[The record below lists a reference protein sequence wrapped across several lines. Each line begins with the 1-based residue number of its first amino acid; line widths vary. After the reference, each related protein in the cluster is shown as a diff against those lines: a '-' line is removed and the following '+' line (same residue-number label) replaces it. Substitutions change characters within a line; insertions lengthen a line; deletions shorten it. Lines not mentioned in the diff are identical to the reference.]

1 MSSENLAVA
10 PIKYL
15 RIDRAQFKLRTL
27 DIEGLIAAD
36 HPARVIWEIAGT
48 LDLTAFEQKHKSR
61 QGHAGRACWSPQ
73 LLVSVWIYAYS
84 IGTPSA
90 RAIERLM
97 AQEPGM
103 RWLSGDEVINY
114 HTLADFRVGYGD
126 ALQELFAQMLVLLD
140 SEGVVDLGTILHDG
154 TKVRALAGRSSYHRR
169 KTLEKRMRQ
178 ARRAVKELDRRA
190 EQEGEGVDARRAAA
204 QQRAATERVQR
215 MQSVMKQLKKLEAGA
230 SPSRRGEVRVS
241 QTEPEARKMKHAD
254 GSFALS
260 YNVQVSTEAKSG
272 MIVAIG
278 GTTAANDIAEL
289 MPALERVE
297 QNCGQ
302 LPERVI
308 ADTGYVTR
316 EVVEQTTQQGIELI
330 APWKD
335 EQSREAGGCKTN
347 GIDSEFA
354 SSKFEQQADG
364 QSLICPTGKVLV
376 QIREYTKEG
385 VAKRVFAAQQ
395 SDCSQCAFQPRCC
408 GPRNKYRQVER
419 VIESAAMQQYLARM
433 KRRSVQ
439 TLYKKRSQIAEFPH
453 MWAKAMKKWTRF
465 SVRGLAKAG
474 LEVLWVALAY
484 NVTQWIAVR
493 RAAA

>member
-1 MSSENLAVA
+1 VSTETLPVD

-15 RIDRAQFKLRTL
+15 RIDRAQFKLRAL

-36 HPARVIWEIAGT
+36 HPARIIWEIAGT

-61 QGHAGRACWSPQ
+61 EGHAGRACWPPR

-90 RAIERLM
+90 RAIERLLG
-97 AQEPGM
+97 QEPGM

-114 HTLADFRVGYGD
+114 HTLADFRVGYGE

-154 TKVRALAGRSSYHRR
+154 TKVGARAGRSSYHRR

-178 ARRAVKELDRRA
+178 ARRAVKELNRRA
-190 EQEGEGVDARRAAA
+190 EQEGEGVDGRRAAA
-204 QQRAATERVQR
+204 QQRAAKERVER
-215 MQSVMKQLKKLEAGA
+215 MQSVMKQLKKLEAGKSA
-230 SPSRRGEVRVS
+230 SERAQVRVS
-241 QTEPEARKMKHAD
+241 ESEPEARKMKHAD
-254 GSFALS
+254 GAFPLS

-272 MIVAIG
+272 MIVAVG
-278 GTTAANDIAEL
+278 VTPAANDIAEL
-289 MPALERVE
+289 MPAIERVE

-316 EVVEQTTQQGIELI
+316 EVVEQTTSQGIELI

-335 EQSREAGGCKTN
+335 EQSREAGACKTN

-354 SSKFEQQADG
+354 PSKFETQADG
-364 QSLICPTGKVLV
+364 ESLLCPAGKTLV
-376 QIREYTKEG
+376 QIGERTKEG
-385 VAKRVFAAQQ
+385 VAKRVFAAQAA
-395 SDCSQCAFQPRCC
+395 DCSQCGFQPRCC

-419 VIESAAMQQYLARM
+419 VMESAAMQRYLARM
-433 KRRSVQ
+433 KQRSAKA
-439 TLYKKRSQIAEFPH
+439 LYKKRSQIAEFPH
-453 MWAKAMKKWTRF
+453 LWAKAVKKWTRF

-474 LEVLWVALAY
+474 LEVVWVALAY
-484 NVTQWIAVR
+484 NITQWIAVR
-493 RAAA
+493 KAA